1 MRALVQRVSCA
12 QVHVSGKVVS
22 RIGPGLL
29 VLLGVAHGDTQ
40 LELDFL
46 ARKIAKLR
54 IFSDVDG
61 KMNLS
66 LPEVGGSLLVV
77 SQFTLLAD
85 AKGGN
90 RPSYSHAARP
100 EQAKALYQAFIDA
113 CQALGLPVA
122 SGVFAAHMAV
132 QLVNDGPV
140 TIWLDTD
147 TLLPRSGPK

>member
-1 MRALVQRVSCA
+1 MRALVQRVSHA
-12 QVHVSGKVVS
+12 QVEVSGEVVS

-29 VLLGVAHGDTQ
+29 VLLGVARSDTQ

-46 ARKIAKLR
+46 ARKIARLR
-54 IFSDVDG
+54 IFNDAGG

-66 LPEVGGSLLVV
+66 LQDVGGSLLVV

-100 EQAKALYQAFIDA
+100 EHALALYQAFLDA
-113 CQALGLPVA
+113 CRALGLPVA
-122 SGVFAAHMAV
+122 SGVFAAHMAI

-147 TLLPRSGPK
+147 TLLPRSGPE